1 MVTAG
6 AALRWVH
13 LGTPSLWW
21 DEVIDIAM
29 AQAGSVGDV
38 LRVVRDGV
46 PAGSANAGAMP
57 LDYLLLHG
65 WMAAVPL
72 PRPESIETYFRFPAF
87 VWSVAALAAMAGFAR
102 RHLGREV
109 GLVATLLLAL
119 SIPHVLYAAEV
130 RWYSLL
136 VLVTIGHLWAFARLL
151 EAPVAARRWLAW
163 IACAA
168 AAVLTAVLSIVPLG
182 AELLV
187 LAVAVGRSRIVVGR
201 LLASAA
207 LLGLLVAWLAA
218 PSLGVAYGRPD
229 SARPGLLAT
238 AALVMRFLAWDRPA
252 LLAAFAVALPVAWR
266 DRGSEGI
273 PAFTLLAAVALAFV
287 AIPIVTLLA
296 SLKTYYVHPR
306 HVIFLLPGFVLMASV
321 GIVGVCRR
329 VVRARWVLAAAIGAV
344 LATQAGDVL
353 HYIASPGDFFA
364 RVKILRDMRGVVRAL
379 PPNAERAWLLLAE
392 RESVS
397 DATLTSY
404 LRWYGLEQRIVFR
417 GTRDVPEAL
426 RLLADP
432 AVPVERLAAP
442 PLATVPVGLTPELR
456 ALLRIVPD
464 TSPAPP
470 LAGATLVLW
479 GPPPVPPP
487 GLSQRLLEGA
497 TLFRRAGPAS
507 PP

>member
-1 MVTAG
+1 
-6 AALRWVH
+6 
-13 LGTPSLWW
+13 
-21 DEVIDIAM
+21 
-29 AQAGSVGDV
+29 
-38 LRVVRDGV
+38 
-46 PAGSANAGAMP
+46 
-57 LDYLLLHG
+57 
-65 WMAAVPL
+65 
-72 PRPESIETYFRFPAF
+72 
-87 VWSVAALAAMAGFAR
+87 
-102 RHLGREV
+102 
-109 GLVATLLLAL
+109 
-119 SIPHVLYAAEV
+119 
-130 RWYSLL
+130 
-136 VLVTIGHLWAFARLL
+136 
-151 EAPVAARRWLAW
+151 
-163 IACAA
+163 
-168 AAVLTAVLSIVPLG
+168 
-182 AELLV
+182 
-187 LAVAVGRSRIVVGR
+187 
-201 LLASAA
+201 
-207 LLGLLVAWLAA
+207 
-218 PSLGVAYGRPD
+218 
-229 SARPGLLAT
+229 
-238 AALVMRFLAWDRPA
+238 
-252 LLAAFAVALPVAWR
+252 
-266 DRGSEGI
+266 
-273 PAFTLLAAVALAFV
+273 
-287 AIPIVTLLA
+287 VTLMA

-329 VVRARWVLAAAIGAV
+329 VVRTRWVLAAAIGAV

-379 PPNAERAWLLLAE
+379 PPDAGRPWLLLAE

-397 DATLTSY
+397 NAALTSY

-432 AVPVERLAAP
+432 AVPVNRLAAP

-487 GLSQRLLEGA
+487 GLAQRLLEGA